1 MSVLTELLE
10 KLEVSLNAAK
20 TEVAEF
26 EKGKK
31 VAAGKVRKEAQVS
44 KKLWQD
50 IRVAAMDSL
59 KAMPTKTRAPKA

>member
-1 MSVLTELLE
+1 MSVLNELVE
-10 KLEVSLNAAK
+10 KLEASLNVAK
-20 TEVAEF
+20 VEIAEF

-50 IRVAAMDSL
+50 IRVATMDAL
-59 KAMPTKTRAPKA
+59 KAMPTKTRTPKA

>member
-1 MSVLTELLE
+1 MSVLNELVE
-10 KLEVSLNAAK
+10 KLEASLNAAK
-20 TEVAEF
+20 VEIAEF

-50 IRVAAMDSL
+50 IRVATMDAL

>member
-1 MSVLTELLE
+1 MSALNELVE
-10 KLEVSLNAAK
+10 KLEASLNVAK
-20 TEVAEF
+20 VEIAEF

-31 VAAGKVRKEAQVS
+31 VAAGKVRKEAQIS

-50 IRVAAMDSL
+50 IRVATMDAL

>member
-1 MSVLTELLE
+1 MSALNELVE
-10 KLEVSLNAAK
+10 KLEASLNVAK
-20 TEVAEF
+20 VEIAEF

-31 VAAGKVRKEAQVS
+31 VAAGKVRKEAQIS

-50 IRVAAMDSL
+50 MRVATMDAL

>member
-50 IRVAAMDSL
+50 IRVATMDSL

>member
-1 MSVLTELLE
+1 MSALNELVE
-10 KLEVSLNAAK
+10 KLEASLNVAK
-20 TEVAEF
+20 VEIAEF

-50 IRVAAMDSL
+50 IRVATMDAL

>member
-1 MSVLTELLE
+1 MSALNELVE
-10 KLEVSLNAAK
+10 KLEASLNAAK
-20 TEVAEF
+20 VEIAEF

-31 VAAGKVRKEAQVS
+31 VAAGKVRKEAQIS

-50 IRVAAMDSL
+50 IRVATMDAL

>member
-1 MSVLTELLE
+1 MSVLNELVE
-10 KLEVSLNAAK
+10 KLEASLNVAK
-20 TEVAEF
+20 VEIAEF

-50 IRVAAMDSL
+50 IRVATMDAL
-59 KAMPTKTRAPKA
+59 KAMPTKTRALKA

>member
-1 MSVLTELLE
+1 MSVLNELVE
-10 KLEVSLNAAK
+10 KLEASLNVAK
-20 TEVAEF
+20 VEIAEF

-31 VAAGKVRKEAQVS
+31 VAAGKVRKEAQIS

-50 IRVAAMDSL
+50 IRVATMDAL

>member
-1 MSVLTELLE
+1 MSVLSELLD
-10 KLEVSLNAAK
+10 KLEVSLGAAR

-50 IRVAAMDSL
+50 IRVATMDAL

>member
-1 MSVLTELLE
+1 MSVLNELVE
-10 KLEVSLNAAK
+10 KLEASLSVAK
-20 TEVAEF
+20 VEIAEF

-50 IRVAAMDSL
+50 IRVATMDAL

>member
-1 MSVLTELLE
+1 MSVLNELVE
-10 KLEVSLNAAK
+10 KLEASLNVAK
-20 TEVAEF
+20 IEIAEF

-50 IRVAAMDSL
+50 IRVATMDAL

>member
-1 MSVLTELLE
+1 MSVLNELVE
-10 KLEVSLNAAK
+10 KLEASLNAAK
-20 TEVAEF
+20 VEIAEF

-31 VAAGKVRKEAQVS
+31 VAAGKVRKEAQIS

-50 IRVAAMDSL
+50 IRVATMDAL

>member
-1 MSVLTELLE
+1 MSVLNELVE
-10 KLEVSLNAAK
+10 KLEASLNVAK
-20 TEVAEF
+20 VEIAEF

-50 IRVAAMDSL
+50 IRVATMDAR

>member
-1 MSVLTELLE
+1 MSVLNELVE
-10 KLEVSLNAAK
+10 KLEASLNVAK
-20 TEVAEF
+20 VEIAEF

-50 IRVAAMDSL
+50 IRVATMDAL